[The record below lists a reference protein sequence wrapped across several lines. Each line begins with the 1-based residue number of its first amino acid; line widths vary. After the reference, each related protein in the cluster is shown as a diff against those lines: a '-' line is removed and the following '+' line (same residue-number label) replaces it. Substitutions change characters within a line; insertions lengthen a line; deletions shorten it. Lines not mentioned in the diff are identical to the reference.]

1 MHQDLQNL
9 EGWPLRENVFEFLK
23 AELGERSQSIV
34 VSMSNILRIETDYA
48 DSSLTRKS
56 TEMIEI
62 FVKTVKKC
70 KDVEV
75 FSNEFKNIFTKKRF
89 KTFFSLIIY
98 FNEYKPI
105 KPFKDFIIHLMSKI
119 FSEKS

>member
-23 AELGERSQSIV
+23 TELGERSQSIV

-105 KPFKDFIIHLMSKI
+105 KPLKI
-119 FSEKS
+119 SLYI